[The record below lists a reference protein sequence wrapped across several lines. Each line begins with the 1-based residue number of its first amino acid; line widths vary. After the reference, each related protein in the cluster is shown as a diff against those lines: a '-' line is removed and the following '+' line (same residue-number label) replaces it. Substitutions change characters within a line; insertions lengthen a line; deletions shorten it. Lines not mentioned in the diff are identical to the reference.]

1 MTRFKQLLS
10 SLLVFA
16 MVWNIA
22 PTVAFAANDDNLVT
36 YKVEGGNIY
45 FDTSTGTVTKS
56 DKSVTTANIPTQRGC
71 GQNLGPYSYPAD
83 KFGVRIP
90 LDCLYSRGLIP
101 PRESLI
107 RFSQYQCRY

>member
-1 MTRFKQLLS
+1 MKRFKQLLS

-36 YKVEGGNIY
+36 YPVEGGNIY

-56 DKSVTTANIPTQRGC
+56 DKSVTTANIPTQIANTNVQHIGIWSF
-71 GQNLGPYSYPAD
+71 QEDTALVS
-83 KFGVRIP
+83 VT
-90 LDCLYSRGLIP
+90 
-101 PRESLI
+101 E
-107 RFSQYQCRY
+107 QCCFH